1 MLNNLTYGIVFVSI
15 LFLCFGM
22 VKSGF
27 ASMDVEEFQK
37 SYEVK
42 SGMKLNVENFNGK
55 VEIMGWNGDDVEV
68 YAEKKTN
75 HGKDEL
81 KKVKIAVEIN
91 DEMLIKS
98 VREDDARVS
107 VNYEIKVPSGVE
119 IQNIETSNGKIELE
133 NVKGD
138 AKLHT
143 SNGKV
148 EVERLEGSVA
158 VNTSNGKVEI
168 EEVSGAVNVNTSN
181 GKIEV
186 ENVKG
191 VKSLKT
197 SNGKIQ
203 AEIAEIASEKIEL
216 SSTNGNIEVYLAE
229 TLDVEIEA
237 DTSNGSITYEDLSLD
252 ILESEKHHL
261 KGKLGEGEKK
271 LIISTSNG
279 KIKIEK
285 LD

>member
-1 MLNNLTYGIVFVSI
+1 MLNNLIYGIAVVSI
-15 LFLCFGM
+15 LFVCLGM
-22 VKSGF
+22 VKIGF
-27 ASMDVEEFQK
+27 AADVEEFQE
-37 SYEVK
+37 SYEVTP
-42 SGMKLNVENFNGK
+42 GMKLNVENFNGK
-55 VEIMGWNGDDVEV
+55 VEILGWNGDEVEV

-81 KKVKIAVEIN
+81 KKVKIDVEIN
-91 DEMLIKS
+91 DEIFIKS
-98 VREDDARVS
+98 IGVDDAKVS
-107 VNYEIKVPSGVE
+107 VNYEIKVPPGIE
-119 IQNIETSNGKIELE
+119 IQNIETSNGKIEIE
-133 NVKGD
+133 NVKGE

-191 VKSLKT
+191 VESLKT

-203 AEIAEIASEKIEL
+203 AEIAEIAGEKVEL

-229 TLDVEIEA
+229 YLDVELQA
-237 DTSNGSITYEDLSLD
+237 DTSNGSITYEGLS
-252 ILESEKHHL
+252 INVLESEKHHL
-261 KGKLGEGEKK
+261 KGKMGEGKKK

-279 KIKIEK
+279 KIEIEK